1 MLISRQWIESLLAPP
16 ASGARL
22 DDDAFGDAI
31 TSLGLEVEGV
41 TRFGVGLRDVVV
53 AEVRGTQP
61 HPQAD
66 KLRLVDVFDGERT
79 IKVVCGAPNVP
90 EPGGKIAFARLGAVL
105 PGGFEIGAR
114 EIRGV
119 PSEGMLCAEEEL
131 GIGPASDGI
140 MILPADWIPGTP
152 LPDAVPGIEDTIF
165 ELGITPNRPD
175 ALGHVGV
182 ASDLAVKLGRAFVAP
197 ADALTQVPAA
207 PGLVSLEAPERCGR
221 YIGRTFEDVSVGA
234 SPLWLRVRL
243 HRLSLRPINNVVDIT
258 NYVLMLWGQ
267 PLHAFDRARLAEGRV
282 VVRLAKAGERM
293 TALDDA
299 KLELVPDDLVIA
311 DAQQPQALAG
321 VMGGKDSGVEP
332 GATTLVLEAAWF
344 QPGFVRSSARRH
356 QLSTDSSYRFE
367 RCVDFGARLQGAAA
381 TAERLILELAGATV
395 TGGVDLAGTTPAV
408 PRIELRAQRVEAL
421 LGMRIP
427 SEEIVR
433 VLTGLEVAL
442 EARAEGSWSC
452 TPPTHRPDLH
462 CEEDLIEELVRHYG
476 LDRLPSTPS
485 VPSEPP
491 GLRVDPGQREA
502 DEQSR
507 LEDTVLDAMRAQNLH
522 EVLSFAFA
530 DPSDLEPFGVP
541 EGRTV
546 TVTNPLRIQ
555 TSTMRTHMMPGL
567 LRAAS
572 LNVARHA
579 RAVRL
584 CEVGRIY
591 DWPQSPPATSGPSAE
606 IDAQLPRERRRA
618 AFLICSGVRQAAS
631 YVGADASTIAASV
644 LGRLGARVQLRP
656 AASSAPSS
664 WLHPG
669 VQAQL
674 HVGGTQVGEV
684 GEVHP
689 DLIQRFEF
697 PEGVRAYYGELWLD
711 RLGAGHVARHQ
722 TLPRFPSTSRDL
734 SLEIP
739 IRTAAAS
746 VVDAL
751 VTAEAH
757 AEHNE
762 HGPRLSPGDTAGGAI
777 EIVEDYRGKG
787 VPEGHRALLLRLHYR
802 APGRSVTDDEVQIL
816 HAAVVDAAV
825 GELKASVPSVRVR

>member
-1 MLISRQWIESLLAPP
+1 MLISRQWIESLLAPV
-16 ASGARL
+16 SGDARL
-22 DDDAFGDAI
+22 DDEAFGDAI

-41 TRFGVGLRDVVV
+41 TRYGEGLRDVVV
-53 AEVRGTQP
+53 AEVKGIEP
-61 HPQAD
+61 HPGAD

-79 IKVVCGAPNVP
+79 IKVVCGAANVP
-90 EPGGKIAFARLGAVL
+90 DPGGKIAFARLGAVL

-119 PSEGMLCAEEEL
+119 PSEGMICAEEEL
-131 GIGPASDGI
+131 GIGPDSDGI
-140 MILPADWIPGTP
+140 MILPAEWVPGTP
-152 LPDAVPGIEDTIF
+152 LPDAVPGIEDTVF

-182 ASDLAVKLGRAFVAP
+182 AADLAVKLRRAFAPP
-197 ADALTQVPAA
+197 ADSLADVPQVD
-207 PGLVSLEAPERCGR
+207 GLVSVDAPQRCGR
-221 YIGRTFEDVSVGA
+221 YIGRTFEGATVAA

-243 HRLSLRPINNVVDIT
+243 HRLALRPINNVVDIT

-267 PLHAFDRARLAEGRV
+267 PMHAFDRARLSEGRV

-293 TALDDA
+293 TALDDSE
-299 KLELVPDDLVIA
+299 LELVAEDLVIA
-311 DAQQPQALAG
+311 DAASPQALAG

-332 GATTLVLEAAWF
+332 GASTLLIENAWF

-367 RCVDFGARLQGAAA
+367 RCVDFGARLEGAAA
-381 TAERLILELAGATV
+381 TAERLLRELAGATV
-395 TGGVDLAGTTPAV
+395 TGGTDIAGTV
-408 PRIELRAQRVEAL
+408 PTVPTIVLRAPRVAAL
-421 LGMRIP
+421 LGMSIP
-427 SEEIVR
+427 ADEIAR
-433 VLTGLEVAL
+433 VLTGLEVTL
-442 EARAEGSWSC
+442 TSTGEGTWSC
-452 TPPTHRPDLH
+452 TPPTHRPDLD

-476 LDRLPSTPS
+476 LDRLPGTPS

-502 DEQSR
+502 DEQAD
-507 LEDTVLDAMRAQNLH
+507 LEESVLDAMRAQNLH

-530 DPSDLEPFGVP
+530 DPSDLLPFGVP
-541 EGRTV
+541 AGRSV

-567 LRAAS
+567 LRAAA

-591 DWPQSPPATSGPSAE
+591 DWPESAPTTSGPTAE
-606 IDAQLPRERRRA
+606 IDAMLPRERRRA
-618 AFLICSGVRQAAS
+618 VFLICGGARQAES
-631 YVGADASTIAASV
+631 YAGSDVATIAASV
-644 LGRLGARVQLRP
+644 LGRIGAEVQLRP
-656 AASSAPSS
+656 AGTPSS

-669 VQAQL
+669 IQARL
-674 HVGGTQVGEV
+674 DVDGSQVGEV

-689 DLIQRFEF
+689 DLMQHFEF
-697 PEGVRAYYGELWLD
+697 PQGVRAYYGELWLD
-711 RLGAGHVARHQ
+711 SLQGGHVARHQ

-739 IRTAAAS
+739 IRTAAS
-746 VVDAL
+746 RVVDAL
-751 VTAEAH
+751 LGAEAK
-757 AEHNE
+757 AEHSE
-762 HGPRLSPGDTAGGAI
+762 DGPRLSQGDTAGGAI

-802 APGRSVTDDEVQIL
+802 APQRSVTDDEVQAL
-816 HAAVVDAAV
+816 HAAVVAAALA
-825 GELKASVPSVRVR
+825 ELQAVAASIRVR

>member
-1 MLISRQWIESLLAPP
+1 MLISRQWIESLLAP
-16 ASGARL
+16 ASGGARL
-22 DDDAFGDAI
+22 DDDAFADAI

-41 TRFGVGLRDVVV
+41 TRYGEGLRDVVV
-53 AEVRGTQP
+53 AEVKGIEP
-61 HPQAD
+61 HPGAD

-79 IKVVCGAPNVP
+79 IKVVCGAANVP
-90 EPGGKIAFARLGAVL
+90 DPGGKIAFARLGAVL

-119 PSEGMLCAEEEL
+119 PSEGMICAEEEL
-131 GIGPASDGI
+131 GIGPDSDGI
-140 MILPADWIPGTP
+140 MILPTQWAPGTP
-152 LPDAVPGIEDTIF
+152 LPEAVPGIEDTVF

-182 ASDLAVKLGRAFVAP
+182 AADLAVKLRRAFLAP
-197 ADALTQVPAA
+197 ADTLSDVPTTE
-207 PGLVSLEAPERCGR
+207 GLVSLEAPERCGR
-221 YIGRTFEDVSVGA
+221 YIGRSFEGASVGV

-243 HRLSLRPINNVVDIT
+243 HRLALRPINNVVDIT

-267 PLHAFDRARLAEGRV
+267 PMHAFDRARLHEGRV

-299 KLELVPDDLVIA
+299 KLELVAEDLVIA
-311 DAQQPQALAG
+311 DAAQPQALAG

-332 GATTLVLEAAWF
+332 GATTLLIENAWF

-381 TAERLILELAGATV
+381 TAERLLTELAGATV
-395 TGGVDLAGTTPAV
+395 TGGVDVAGAV
-408 PRIELRAQRVEAL
+408 PATPNITLRSDRARAL
-421 LGMRIP
+421 LGMSIP
-427 SEEIVR
+427 AEEIAR
-433 VLTGLEVAL
+433 VLSGLEVVL
-442 EARAEGSWSC
+442 EPSGEGTWSC
-452 TPPTHRPDLH
+452 TPPTHRPDLG

-491 GLRVDPGQREA
+491 GLRVDPGQRDA
-502 DEQSR
+502 DDQAS
-507 LEDTVLDAMRAQNLH
+507 LEDSVLDAMRAQNLH
-522 EVLSFAFA
+522 EVLSFAFT
-530 DPSDLEPFGVP
+530 DPSDLEAFGVP
-541 EGRTV
+541 ADRTV

-567 LRAAS
+567 LRTAS

-591 DWPQSPPATSGPSAE
+591 EWPESAPETSGPTAE
-606 IDAQLPRERRRA
+606 VDAKLPREQRRA
-618 AFLICSGVRQAAS
+618 VFLICGGARQAES
-631 YVGADASTIAASV
+631 YAGSDVATIAASV

-656 AASSAPSS
+656 ADTAAA

-669 VQAQL
+669 VQARL
-674 HVGGTQVGEV
+674 DVDGAQVGEV

-689 DLIQRFEF
+689 DLMQQFEF
-697 PEGVRAYYGELWLD
+697 PQGVRAYYGELWLD
-711 RLGAGHVARHQ
+711 RLQGGYVARHE

-739 IRTAAAS
+739 IRTAASS

-751 VTAEAH
+751 VTAEGN
-757 AEHNE
+757 AEHTAD
-762 HGPRLSPGDTAGGAI
+762 GPRLSQGDTAGGAI

-787 VPEGHRALLLRLHYR
+787 VPDGHRALLLRLHYR
-802 APGRSVTDDEVQIL
+802 APERSVTDDEVQAL
-816 HAAVVDAAV
+816 HAAVVEAAV
-825 GELKASVPSVRVR
+825 AQLKAAAASIRVR

>member
-1 MLISRQWIESLLAPP
+1 MLISRQWIESLLAPAP
-16 ASGARL
+16 GDARL
-22 DDDAFGDAI
+22 DDDAFGDAV

-41 TRFGVGLRDVVV
+41 TRYGEGLRDVVV
-53 AEVRGTQP
+53 AEVKGIAP
-61 HPQAD
+61 HPGAD

-79 IKVVCGAPNVP
+79 ITVVCGAANVP
-90 EPGGKIAFARLGAVL
+90 QPGGKIAFARLGAVL

-119 PSEGMLCAEEEL
+119 PSEGMICAEEEL
-131 GIGPASDGI
+131 GIGPDSDGI
-140 MILPADWIPGTP
+140 MLLPTDWTPGTP
-152 LPDAVPGIEDTIF
+152 LPDAVPGIEDTVF

-182 ASDLAVKLGRAFVAP
+182 AADLAVKLRRAFVQPSDTLAE
-197 ADALTQVPAA
+197 VPAVD
-207 PGLVSLEAPERCGR
+207 GLVDLAAPQRCGR
-221 YIGRTFEDVSVGA
+221 YIGRSFEGASVGP

-243 HRLSLRPINNVVDIT
+243 HRLALRPINNVVDIT

-293 TALDDA
+293 TTLDDA
-299 KLELVPDDLVIA
+299 KLELVGEDLVIA
-311 DAQQPQALAG
+311 DAAQPQALAG

-332 GATTLVLEAAWF
+332 GATTLLLETAWF
-344 QPGFVRSSARRH
+344 QPQFVRSSARRH

-381 TAERLILELAGATV
+381 TAERLLSELAGATV
-395 TGGVDLAGTTPAV
+395 TGGVDVAGEV
-408 PRIELRAQRVEAL
+408 PRVQTIPLRAQRIEAL
-421 LGMRIP
+421 LGMSIP
-427 SEEIVR
+427 ADEVER
-433 VLTGLEVAL
+433 VLKGLEVAL
-442 EARAEGSWSC
+442 EGSGAGTWSC
-452 TPPTHRPDLH
+452 TPPTHRPDLD

-502 DEQSR
+502 DALAS
-507 LEDTVLDAMRAQNLH
+507 LEDSVLDAMRAQNLQ
-522 EVLSFAFA
+522 EVLSFAFT
-530 DPSDLEPFGVP
+530 DPSDLKPFGVP
-541 EGRTV
+541 VDRTV

-591 DWPQSPPATSGPSAE
+591 DWPESGTQTSGPTAQV
-606 IDAQLPRERRRA
+606 DAMLPREQRRA
-618 AFLICSGVRQAAS
+618 VFLICGGARQAES
-631 YVGADASTIAASV
+631 YAGADVASIAASV
-644 LGRLGARVQLRP
+644 LGRLGARPQLRP
-656 AASSAPSS
+656 ASSPSP

-669 VQAQL
+669 VQARL
-674 HVGGTQVGEV
+674 YVDASQVGEV

-689 DLIQRFEF
+689 DLMGTFEF
-697 PEGVRAYYGELWLD
+697 PEGIRAYYGELWLD
-711 RLGAGHVARHQ
+711 MLKGGHVARHQ

-739 IRTAAAS
+739 IRTPAAS
-746 VVDAL
+746 VVEAL
-751 VTAEAH
+751 MTAEGK
-757 AEHNE
+757 AEHTPD
-762 HGPRLSPGDTAGGAI
+762 GPRLSRGDTAGGAI

-787 VPEGHRALLLRLHYR
+787 VPQGHRALLLRLHYR
-802 APGRSVTDDEVQIL
+802 APARSVTDDEVQIL
-816 HAAVVDAAV
+816 HAAVVEAAV
-825 GELKASVPSVRVR
+825 TKLKASAASIRVR

>member
-1 MLISRQWIESLLAPP
+1 MLISRQWIESLLAP
-16 ASGARL
+16 AAGGETRL

-41 TRFGVGLRDVVV
+41 TRYGEGLRDVVV
-53 AEVRGTQP
+53 AEVKGIEP
-61 HPQAD
+61 HPGAD

-79 IKVVCGAPNVP
+79 IKVVCGASNVP

-119 PSEGMLCAEEEL
+119 PSEGMICAEEEL
-131 GIGPASDGI
+131 GIGPDSDGI
-140 MILPADWIPGTP
+140 MILPAEWVPGTP
-152 LPDAVPGIEDTIF
+152 LPEAIPGIEDTIF

-182 ASDLAVKLGRAFVAP
+182 ASDLAVKLHRAFVPP
-197 ADALTQVPAA
+197 ADTLAEVPDVD
-207 PGLVSLEAPERCGR
+207 GLVSMDAPERCGR
-221 YIGRTFEDVSVGA
+221 YIGRTFEGARVGP
-234 SPLWLRVRL
+234 SPFWLRVRL
-243 HRLSLRPINNVVDIT
+243 HRLELRPINNVVDIT

-267 PLHAFDRARLAEGRV
+267 PLHAFDRARLTEGRV
-282 VVRLAKAGERM
+282 VVRLAKADERM

-299 KLELVPDDLVIA
+299 ELELVPEDLVIA
-311 DAQQPQALAG
+311 DAVQPQALAG

-332 GATTLVLEAAWF
+332 GASTLLLETAWF

-367 RCVDFGARLQGAAA
+367 RCVDFGARLSGAAA
-381 TAERLILELAGATV
+381 TAERLITELAGATV
-395 TGGVDLAGTTPAV
+395 TGGVDLAGSV
-408 PRIELRAQRVEAL
+408 PEIPTIGLRAARVEAL

-427 SEEIVR
+427 SEEITR
-433 VLTGLEVAL
+433 VLTGLEVTLDAG
-442 EARAEGSWSC
+442 ADGTWSC
-452 TPPTHRPDLH
+452 VPPTHRPDLT

-502 DEQSR
+502 DEQSQ
-507 LEDTVLDAMRAQNLH
+507 LEDSVLDAMRGQNLQ
-522 EVLSFAFA
+522 EVLSFAFC

-541 EGRTV
+541 AQRTV

-572 LNVARHA
+572 LNLARHA

-591 DWPQSPPATSGPSAE
+591 DWPESAPSTSGPTAQ
-606 IDAQLPRERRRA
+606 IDATLPRERRRA
-618 AFLICSGVRQAAS
+618 VFLICGGARQAESYTGAS
-631 YVGADASTIAASV
+631 VATIAASV
-644 LGRLGARVQLRP
+644 LGRIGAHVQLRP
-656 AASSAPSS
+656 AQSPSS

-669 VQAQL
+669 VQARL
-674 HVGGTQVGEV
+674 DVDGSQVGEV

-689 DLIQRFEF
+689 DLIGQFEF

-711 RLGAGHVARHQ
+711 QLQGGHVARHE

-751 VTAEAH
+751 LAAEAQ
-757 AEHNE
+757 AEHADD
-762 HGPRLSPGDTAGGAI
+762 GPRLSQGDTAGGAI

-787 VPEGHRALLLRLHYR
+787 VPDGHRALLLRLHYR
-802 APGRSVTDDEVQIL
+802 APERSVTDDEVQTL
-816 HAAVVDAAV
+816 HAAVVEAAV
-825 GELKASVPSVRVR
+825 AQLKAATASIRVR

>member
-1 MLISRQWIESLLAPP
+1 MLISRQWIESLLAPV
-16 ASGARL
+16 SGNARL
-22 DDDAFGDAI
+22 SDDAFADAI
-31 TSLGLEVEGV
+31 TSLGLEVEGI
-41 TRFGVGLRDVVV
+41 TRHGEGLRDVVV
-53 AEVRGTQP
+53 AEVKGIEP
-61 HPQAD
+61 HPGAD

-79 IKVVCGAPNVP
+79 IKVVCGAANVP
-90 EPGGKIAFARLGAVL
+90 DPGGKIAFARLGAVL

-119 PSEGMLCAEEEL
+119 PSEGMICAEEEL
-131 GIGPASDGI
+131 GIGPDSDGI
-140 MILPADWIPGTP
+140 MILPTDWVPGTP
-152 LPDAVPGIEDTIF
+152 LPDAVPGIEDTVF

-182 ASDLAVKLGRAFVAP
+182 AADLAVKLGRAFVPP
-197 ADALTQVPAA
+197 ADALTEVPVAE
-207 PGLVSLEAPERCGR
+207 GLVALEAPQRCGR
-221 YIGRTFEDVSVGA
+221 YIGRTFEGASVGP
-234 SPLWLRVRL
+234 SPLWVRVRL
-243 HRLSLRPINNVVDIT
+243 HRLALRPINNVVDIT

-282 VVRLAKAGERM
+282 VVRLARADERM

-299 KLELVPDDLVIA
+299 KLELAADDLVIA
-311 DAQQPQALAG
+311 DAAQPQALAG

-332 GATTLVLEAAWF
+332 GATTLLLETAWF

-367 RCVDFGARLQGAAA
+367 RCVDFGARLEGAAA
-381 TAERLILELAGATV
+381 TAERLIVELAGATV
-395 TGGVDLAGTTPAV
+395 TGGVDVAGEVPQTPTIV
-408 PRIELRAQRVEAL
+408 LRAQRVEAL

-427 SEEIVR
+427 DEEVAR
-433 VLTGLEVAL
+433 VLTGLDVQLASTGPG
-442 EARAEGSWSC
+442 AWSC
-452 TPPTHRPDLH
+452 TPPTHRPDLG

-502 DEQSR
+502 DDQAS
-507 LEDTVLDAMRAQNLH
+507 LEDSVLDAMRAQNLQ
-522 EVLSFAFA
+522 EVLSFAFC
-530 DPSDLEPFGVP
+530 DPADLEPFGVP
-541 EGRTV
+541 AARTV
-546 TVTNPLRIQ
+546 KVTNPLRIQ

-591 DWPQSPPATSGPSAE
+591 DWPQSATEHAGPTAE
-606 IDAQLPRERRRA
+606 IDATLPRERRRA
-618 AFLICSGVRQAAS
+618 AFLICGGARQAES
-631 YVGADASTIAASV
+631 YAGADVASIAAAV
-644 LGRLGARVQLRP
+644 LGRIGANVRLRP
-656 AASSAPSS
+656 AVEAAA

-669 VQAQL
+669 VQAVL
-674 HVGGTQVGEV
+674 EVDGSPVGEV

-689 DLIQRFEF
+689 DLIGQFEF
-697 PEGVRAYYGELWLD
+697 PDGIRAYYGELWLD
-711 RLGAGHVARHQ
+711 QLRGGHVARHQ

-751 VTAEAH
+751 LAAAEK
-757 AEHNE
+757 AEHTDD
-762 HGPRLSPGDTAGGAI
+762 GPRLSAGDTAGGAI

-787 VPEGHRALLLRLHYR
+787 VPDGHRALLLRLHYR
-802 APGRSVTDDEVQIL
+802 APQRSVTDDEVQTL
-816 HAAVVDAAV
+816 HAAVVEAAV
-825 GELKASVPSVRVR
+825 AQLKAAVASIRIR